1 MCITRQHPL
10 TNHATFSHQLPP
22 TNPTRSAQKNV
33 KFPLL
38 PLLPPSAPTSSSC
51 IAIESLWP
59 KHVRHSCPSYYWQP
73 PSPGHDGVIG
83 NVWTGGEGG
92 GERGW
97 PADGKKQVGYI
108 LKQPP
113 SFSSP
118 FISWSKGETNGFCPK
133 EMGENP
139 SRIPKSRKM
148 FQHVGSRCPSI
159 WGGSL
164 FYLLAEFLYAPWK
177 TMRISWPQWLQ

>member
-22 TNPTRSAQKNV
+22 QIPQDLNKKRQVSTS
-33 KFPLL
+33 
-38 PLLPPSAPTSSSC
+38 TSSSTKWSNKLKLYC
-51 IAIESLWP
+51 HWIPLAKACKAQLPILLLTASIPWAWWWWKELFGD
-59 KHVRHSCPSYYWQP
+59 RL
-73 PSPGHDGVIG
+73 G
-83 NVWTGGEGG
+83 
-92 GERGW
+92 RGW
-97 PADGKKQVGYI
+97 PGDGEKKQVGYI
-108 LKQPP
+108 SKQTRP

-118 FISWSKGETNGFCPK
+118 FISWNKSETNGFCPK

-148 FQHVGSRCPSI
+148 FQHVGIRCPSI

-164 FYLLAEFLYAPWK
+164 FYLCRVSIHPFKK
-177 TMRISWPQWLQ
+177 TVISWPQWLQ